1 MIHETKLLGCR
12 LQMLQTK
19 NARTFSSDHAQLEDL
34 AEHLSSQFPAYA
46 KDLKSWITAG
56 KQGPPPEPKSRYG
69 HPMYEVDM
77 VVERQRQPVP
87 GSLPFVRC
95 RPTAGAGSP

>member
-56 KQGPPPEPKSRYG
+56 KQGPPPQPKS
-69 HPMYEVDM
+69 V
-77 VVERQRQPVP
+77 
-87 GSLPFVRC
+87 
-95 RPTAGAGSP
+95 TAILCMKLIWSWSAKGNQFRVAFLS